1 MKLNI
6 DEGKYVSK
14 EGDAY
19 YSIEVDGRQ
28 TFGDYP
34 LWVDM
39 INWANE
45 QYGDDYKRWNVSTK
59 RFFFRDKEDFSSLI
73 HCGIWF

>member
-6 DEGKYVSK
+6 DEGKYVSN

-59 RFFFRDKEDFSSLI
+59 RFFFRDKEDLE
-73 HCGIWF
+73 WFILRWS